1 MTPAP
6 PNKKAALRGGR
17 VAGPGEQLLAE
28 LRPGQ
33 SIELLK
39 ELHILTREGQLNQDS
54 RRKLKQVYHL
64 FHFIEKILADLTA
77 QRVGAATA
85 GGQCIRLGPCPRDHG
100 RGNLGLAGSIR
111 LVVADY
117 GVHPFESHAAE
128 VPIP

>member
-64 FHFIEKILADLTA
+64 FHFIEKILADLFEL
-77 QRVGAATA
+77 AARILIKFA
-85 GGQCIRLGPCPRDHG
+85 
-100 RGNLGLAGSIR
+100 LAGQDMKLLEQFNR
-111 LVVADY
+111 LPSLDLRSN
-117 GVHPFESHAAE
+117 GCRP
-128 VPIP
+128 